1 ENQALW
7 IGDTGDNSAGGTG
20 DGDTRPHVA
29 LWRLDLSGGDRTPLI
44 HRFNYPDNQPRDAEA
59 LLIDGDGTPIIVTKE
74 FGTAQLYVPTE
85 VVPSSSLDQFLP
97 LEQVGEFSPP
107 DTGTDNPCQGPGRQ
121 VITGGAVSPDGSRVV
136 LRTYADAVE
145 FDVTAGD

>member
-1 ENQALW
+1 
-7 IGDTGDNSAGGTG
+7 
-20 DGDTRPHVA
+20 
-29 LWRLDLSGGDRTPLI
+29 
-44 HRFNYPDNQPRDAEA
+44 
-59 LLIDGDGTPIIVTKE
+59 TKE

-107 DTGTDNPCQGPGRQ
+107 DTGTDNPFQGPGRQ

-136 LRTYADAVE
+136 LRTYADAFE
-145 FDVTAGD
+145 FDVTDGDVPGAITNGVPRVTPLPGEPQGEAITYTPDGSLFLTVSEVAELEDVAPQILSYTPSVPPEPTTPPAEP